1 MCLRSPGGGLR
12 LERGVRGGNESDR
25 GFNLSSDILGRSSLK
40 LIDTHAHL
48 DEIKDIKGALARAK
62 EAGIQAVVGVGG
74 DLAANERILELAG
87 QYPNFV
93 FPALGL
99 HPWRLNKDDLQANF
113 SLIERELP
121 RCVALGEVG
130 LDFAIEAPQEQQEEV
145 LRKLLVIASR
155 EKKPILLH
163 ARRAWARALGL
174 LKSFQVER
182 AVFHWYSGPADVLK
196 GILDLGYYIS
206 ATPAAAYSER
216 HRRAIK
222 IVPLGRL
229 LLETDA
235 PEDYQGNPSEPKDLL
250 VALEAVSELK
260 KQEAAEIAD
269 QTFSNAQNFFKLSLP

>member
-1 MCLRSPGGGLR
+1 
-12 LERGVRGGNESDR
+12 
-25 GFNLSSDILGRSSLK
+25 LK

-62 EAGIQAVVGVGG
+62 EAGIRAVVGVGA
-74 DLAANERILELAG
+74 DLAGNEKILELAG

-99 HPWRLNKDDLQANF
+99 HPWRLNKDNLQANF

-145 LRKLLVIASR
+145 LQKLLAIASR
-155 EKKPILLH
+155 EKKPVLLH
-163 ARRAWARALGL
+163 ARRAWVRALDL
-174 LKSFQVER
+174 LQSFQVER
-182 AVFHWYSGPADVLK
+182 AVFHWYSGPAGVLK
-196 GILDLGYYIS
+196 EIFELGFYIS

-222 IVPLGRL
+222 GAPLGRL

-235 PEDYQGNPSEPKDLL
+235 PEDYQGNPSEPKDLFI
-250 VALEAVSELK
+250 ALKAVSELK
-260 KQEAAEIAD
+260 GQEPSAIAD
-269 QTFSNAQNFFKLSLP
+269 QTFSNAQDFFKLSLPQGNL